1 MNSMSGDR
9 APLDETIPYTLKLVW
24 CPTLKIL
31 SVTTFILAAVW
42 ALYIICLTQGI
53 ETKTNLV
60 LAPTAKTL
68 LDFGAINSRKLRS
81 G

>member
-24 CPTLKIL
+24 CPTLKAL

-53 ETKTNLV
+53 
-60 LAPTAKTL
+60 
-68 LDFGAINSRKLRS
+68 
-81 G
+81 